1 MVGVSLD
8 VAIAFESVASSSV
21 SPRARIWTIVAAL
34 CAVAVAATLGLV
46 AVTRDE
52 PATAVGDPP
61 PLFLDLG
68 VRDDAPARDLRRASS
83 LYADGRLDDARAIF
97 DRYRSPEARIG
108 AAFASW
114 PDTMPALEAL
124 PQSSSALRLHEGIV
138 LAATGAERAART
150 ELEAAA
156 RLEPDTPYAVRADD
170 FLHPRFAPGL
180 PLFVPSA
187 PFPAALANRSPSEQI
202 VLLAHLR
209 TKSARLHYG
218 SALQRLGMPLS
229 ARRVFDDA
237 VRLAP
242 DDPEPLTAAAL
253 SRFDKDEPVA
263 AFSRLG
269 PLAGRFPRAQ
279 TVRFHLGL
287 LLVWIGDAAGAKRQL
302 RQAQALGPETRLGRE
317 AKRFLDR
324 L

>member
-1 MVGVSLD
+1 
-8 VAIAFESVASSSV
+8 V
-21 SPRARIWTIVAAL
+21 SPRARIWTIVAAAS
-34 CAVAVAATLGLV
+34 AVAVSATLGVV
-46 AVTRDE
+46 ALTRDE
-52 PATAVGDPP
+52 PATSAVEPP

-68 VRDDAPARDLRRASS
+68 VRDDPEARDLRSASR
-83 LYADGRLDDARAIF
+83 LYGDGRLDAARESF
-97 DRYRSPEARIG
+97 ERYRSPEARIG

-124 PQSSSALRLHEGIV
+124 PQSSSAVRLHEGIV

-156 RLEPDTPYAVRADD
+156 RLQPDTPYAVRADD

-180 PLFVPSA
+180 PLFVPSE
-187 PFPAALANRSPSEQI
+187 PFPAALADRSPSEQLA
-202 VLLAHLR
+202 LLAHLR

-218 SALQRLGMPLS
+218 TALQRLGRPLS
-229 ARRVFDDA
+229 ARRTFDDA
-237 VRLAP
+237 VLLGP
-242 DDPEPLTAAAL
+242 DDPETLTAAAV
-253 SRFDKDEPVA
+253 SRFDKDEPAA

-269 PLAGRFPRAQ
+269 PLTRRFPRAQ

-287 LLVWIGDAAGAKRQL
+287 LLVWIGDAEGAKRQL
-302 RQAQALGPETRLGRE
+302 RQVRALGPETRLGRE

>member
-1 MVGVSLD
+1 M
-8 VAIAFESVASSSV
+8 
-21 SPRARIWTIVAAL
+21 SPRARIWTIVAAA
-34 CAVAVAATLGLV
+34 CAVAVAATLGIV

-52 PATAVGDPP
+52 PATSTIDPP

-68 VRDDAPARDLRRASS
+68 VRDDAQARDLRNASR
-83 LYADGRLDDARAIF
+83 LYADGRLDDARRIF
-97 DRYRSPEARIG
+97 DRYGSTEAKIG
-108 AAFASW
+108 AAFAAW

-124 PQSSSALRLHEGIV
+124 PQASSAVRLHEGVV
-138 LAATGAERAART
+138 LATTGAERAART

-170 FLHPRFAPGL
+170 FLHPTFAPGL
-180 PLFVPSA
+180 PLFVPGE
-187 PFPAALANRSPSEQI
+187 PFPAVLANRSPGDQLA
-202 VLLAHLR
+202 LLAHMR
-209 TKSARLHYG
+209 TKVARLHYG
-218 SALQRLGMPLS
+218 SALQRVGMPLT

-242 DDPEPLTAAAL
+242 TDPETLTAAAV
-253 SRFDKDEPVA
+253 SRFDKDRPEL

-269 PLAGRFPRAQ
+269 PLTRRFPQAQ

-287 LLVWIGDAAGAKRQL
+287 LLVWSGDADGAKRQL
-302 RQAQALGPETRLGRE
+302 RQVRSLGPETRLGRE